1 MRLFVSI
8 FLMFLLFL
16 LMFIQ
21 PVEASEYPKYA
32 NTEEVCTVAA
42 QQFEEKYQVKKH
54 LLTTI
59 TNLESGRW
67 NPKVQRNTAWPW
79 TINAQGKGQYF
90 ATKQQAIAAV
100 KRLQAKGVKSIDVG
114 CMQINLA
121 YHPDAFENL
130 EEAFNPYKNVEYG
143 AKFLKKL
150 YKQKGNNWNRA
161 ATAYHSNLPQ
171 KAKKYAIKLSKVY
184 KDIVQAG
191 IEAKPAKKSVVQA
204 TLNPKPV
211 DKQVAK
217 IKKLEKESVLAKNK
231 MKIDA
236 KVARAANE
244 WREAKL
250 AEYRLKKAR
259 QL

>member
-1 MRLFVSI
+1 M
-8 FLMFLLFL
+8 
-16 LMFIQ
+16 
-21 PVEASEYPKYA
+21 
-32 NTEEVCTVAA
+32 
-42 QQFEEKYQVKKH
+42 
-54 LLTTI
+54 
-59 TNLESGRW
+59 
-67 NPKVQRNTAWPW
+67 
-79 TINAQGKGQYF
+79 
-90 ATKQQAIAAV
+90 
-100 KRLQAKGVKSIDVG
+100 QAKGVKSIDVG

-217 IKKLEKESVLAKNK
+217 SKKLEKESVLAKNK
-231 MKIDA
+231 MRIDA

>member
-1 MRLFVSI
+1 MRLFVSR

-16 LMFIQ
+16 LMFFQ

-42 QQFEEKYQVKKH
+42 QQFENKYQIKKH

-59 TNLESGRW
+59 TNVESGRW
-67 NPKVQRNTAWPW
+67 NQKKQRNIAWPW
-79 TINAQGKGQYF
+79 TINAQGKGRFF
-90 ATKQQAIAAV
+90 ATKQQAIAEV
-100 KRLQAKGVKSIDVG
+100 RRLQAQGVKSIDVG

-143 AKFLKKL
+143 AKFLTKL
-150 YKQKGNNWNRA
+150 YKQKGNDWNKA

-171 KAKKYAIKLSKVY
+171 KAKKYAHKLSKVY
-184 KDIVQAG
+184 KGIVQASL
-191 IEAKPAKKSVVQA
+191 EVKSVNKNIGE
-204 TLNPKPV
+204 T
-211 DKQVAK
+211 
-217 IKKLEKESVLAKNK
+217 KKLEKNKVFAKNK
-231 MKIDA
+231 LKIEA
-236 KVARAANE
+236 KVERSARE

>member
-1 MRLFVSI
+1 
-8 FLMFLLFL
+8 MFF
-16 LMFIQ
+16 Q

-42 QQFEEKYQVKKH
+42 QQFENKYQIKKH

-59 TNLESGRW
+59 TNVESGRW
-67 NPKVQRNTAWPW
+67 NQKKQRNIAWPW
-79 TINAQGKGQYF
+79 TINAQGKGRFF
-90 ATKQQAIAAV
+90 ATKQQAIAEV
-100 KRLQAKGVKSIDVG
+100 RRLQAQGVKSIDVG

-143 AKFLKKL
+143 AKFLTKL
-150 YKQKGNNWNRA
+150 YKQKGNDWNKA

-171 KAKKYAIKLSKVY
+171 KAKKYAHKLSKVY
-184 KDIVQAG
+184 KGIVQASL
-191 IEAKPAKKSVVQA
+191 EVKSVNKNIGE
-204 TLNPKPV
+204 T
-211 DKQVAK
+211 
-217 IKKLEKESVLAKNK
+217 KKLEKNKVFAKNK
-231 MKIDA
+231 LKIEA
-236 KVARAANE
+236 KVERSARE

>member
-1 MRLFVSI
+1 MRLFVSR

-16 LMFIQ
+16 LMFFQ

-42 QQFEEKYQVKKH
+42 QQFENKYQIKKH

-59 TNLESGRW
+59 TNVESGRW
-67 NPKVQRNTAWPW
+67 NQKKQRNIAWPW
-79 TINAQGKGQYF
+79 TINAQGKGRFF
-90 ATKQQAIAAV
+90 ATKQQAIAEV
-100 KRLQAKGVKSIDVG
+100 RRLQAQGVKSIDVG

-121 YHPDAFENL
+121 YLPDAFENL

-143 AKFLKKL
+143 AKFLTKL
-150 YKQKGNNWNRA
+150 YKQKGNDWNKA

-171 KAKKYAIKLSKVY
+171 KAKKYAHKLSKVY
-184 KDIVQAG
+184 KGIVQASL
-191 IEAKPAKKSVVQA
+191 EVKSVNKNIGE
-204 TLNPKPV
+204 T
-211 DKQVAK
+211 
-217 IKKLEKESVLAKNK
+217 KKLEKNKVFAKNK
-231 MKIDA
+231 LKIEA
-236 KVARAANE
+236 KVERSARE

>member
-1 MRLFVSI
+1 
-8 FLMFLLFL
+8 MFF
-16 LMFIQ
+16 Q

-42 QQFEEKYQVKKH
+42 QQFENKYQIKKH

-59 TNLESGRW
+59 TNVESGRW
-67 NPKVQRNTAWPW
+67 NQEKQRNLAWPW
-79 TINAQGKGQYF
+79 TINAQGKGRFF
-90 ATKQQAIAAV
+90 ATKQQAIAEV
-100 KRLQAKGVKSIDVG
+100 KRLQAQGVKSIDVG

-143 AKFLKKL
+143 AKFLTKL
-150 YKQKGNNWNRA
+150 YKQKGNDWNKA

-171 KAKKYAIKLSKVY
+171 KAKKYAHKLSKVY
-184 KDIVQAG
+184 KGIVQASL
-191 IEAKPAKKSVVQA
+191 EAKSVNKNLIGA
-204 TLNPKPV
+204 
-211 DKQVAK
+211 
-217 IKKLEKESVLAKNK
+217 KKLEKDKVFAKNK
-231 MKIDA
+231 LNIEA
-236 KVARAANE
+236 KVAKAAHE